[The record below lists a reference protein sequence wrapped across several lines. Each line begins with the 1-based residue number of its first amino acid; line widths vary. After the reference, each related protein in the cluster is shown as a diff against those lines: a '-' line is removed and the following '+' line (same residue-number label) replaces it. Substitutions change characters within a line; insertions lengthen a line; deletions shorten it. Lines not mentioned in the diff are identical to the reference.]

1 MIRFIRVLIVAM
13 LLPVSAT
20 FAQKNSYE
28 AEKNT
33 ITEVK
38 RAPELYVYAEA
49 TCKTVDEAEAVVE
62 EMFLENVNE
71 YVAEVKSG
79 KGKSNVVV
87 NDAKS
92 ISHEIKM
99 PRGSNMHRVFLYSK
113 KSDIISSDGPIV
125 VVNPAATV
133 EPTVAETA
141 PEVAPTT
148 YDVPAVAKEIAKV
161 KTLKE
166 LGTTLPQMKR
176 SGRISNFD
184 KYRNIS
190 DPSTWY
196 LVLYDA
202 TGTIS
207 AVLTDVKSNGERV
220 NVNTLSVDSMEKY
233 QNHAAIGVEIK

>member
-1 MIRFIRVLIVAM
+1 M

-38 RAPELYVYAEA
+38 RAPEQYVYAEA
-49 TCKTVDEAEAVVE
+49 TCKTVEEAEAVVE

-71 YVAEVKSG
+71 YVAEVKSD

-87 NDAKS
+87 NDAKT
-92 ISHEIKM
+92 IRHEITM
-99 PRGSNMHRVFLYSK
+99 PRGSNMHRVFIYSK
-113 KSDIISSDGPIV
+113 KSDIISSEGPIV

-133 EPTVAETA
+133 EPTAAETA
-141 PEVAPTT
+141 PEVAPT
-148 YDVPAVAKEIAKV
+148 YEIPAVAKEIAKV

-220 NVNTLSVDSMEKY
+220 NVNTLNVDSLENYPK
-233 QNHAAIGVEIK
+233 HAAIGVVIK

>member
-99 PRGSNMHRVFLYSK
+99 PRGSNMHRVFIYSK
-113 KSDIISSDGPIV
+113 KSDIISSEGPIV

-133 EPTVAETA
+133 EPTAAETA
-141 PEVAPTT
+141 PEVAPT
-148 YDVPAVAKEIAKV
+148 YEIPAVAKEIAKV

-220 NVNTLSVDSMEKY
+220 NVNTLNVDSLENYPK
-233 QNHAAIGVEIK
+233 HAAIGVVIK

>member
-1 MIRFIRVLIVAM
+1 
-13 LLPVSAT
+13 
-20 FAQKNSYE
+20 
-28 AEKNT
+28 
-33 ITEVK
+33 
-38 RAPELYVYAEA
+38 
-49 TCKTVDEAEAVVE
+49 
-62 EMFLENVNE
+62 
-71 YVAEVKSG
+71 
-79 KGKSNVVV
+79 
-87 NDAKS
+87 
-92 ISHEIKM
+92 
-99 PRGSNMHRVFLYSK
+99 MHRVFIYSK
-113 KSDIISSDGPIV
+113 KSDIISSEGPIV
-125 VVNPAATV
+125 VVNPATAV
-133 EPTVAETA
+133 ETA
-141 PEVAPTT
+141 PEVAQT

>member
-1 MIRFIRVLIVAM
+1 M

-99 PRGSNMHRVFLYSK
+99 PRGSNMHRVFIYSK
-113 KSDIISSDGPIV
+113 KSDIISSEGPIV
-125 VVNPAATV
+125 VVNPATAV
-133 EPTVAETA
+133 ETA
-141 PEVAPTT
+141 PEVAPT

-176 SGRISNFD
+176 SGRISNYD

-202 TGTIS
+202 TGTIN
-207 AVLTDVKSNGERV
+207 AVLTDVMSNGERV